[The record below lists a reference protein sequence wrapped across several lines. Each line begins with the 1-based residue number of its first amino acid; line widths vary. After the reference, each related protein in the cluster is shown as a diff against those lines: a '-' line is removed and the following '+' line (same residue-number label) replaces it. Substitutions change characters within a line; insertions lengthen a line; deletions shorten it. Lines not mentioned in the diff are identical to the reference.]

1 MEAAID
7 GDRQDIL
14 GSDGPQLEA
23 MDLNIAEMFATP
35 ASKAGGNRKKRGR
48 QQDSKTQINAI
59 DAVLGELCR
68 TLLQCTFNIAVMLS
82 AVIGMELVLSLI
94 VTSMALPSGV
104 LGVVTTL
111 PDAVVVDDLFTC
123 VGTLRP
129 YIHGDVGYGQNSI
142 YGLFIKIIISFI
154 RRVTVTPWY
163 WKPPSGDTAVVYM
176 AMSADQKSLIDVFE
190 TVIDERHKKIKVVVG
205 VGESS
210 YALSGCILKR
220 MRGISRGFRVCTE
233 LEWYILILITLMTE
247 FAKRKGKFEALN
259 QFVVSVSNNSS
270 NSVSSKILNVANYKD
285 DEHVKADMYNLL
297 NNLDYTDTDYHVATH
312 IINLMNS
319 DFKKC
324 AW

>member
-1 MEAAID
+1 
-7 GDRQDIL
+7 
-14 GSDGPQLEA
+14 

-35 ASKAGGNRKKRGR
+35 KAGGNRKKRGR

-59 DAVLGELCR
+59 DAVLGKLCR
-68 TLLQCTFNIAVMLS
+68 TFLQCTFNMAVLLS

-104 LGVVTTL
+104 LGVVTSL
-111 PDAVVVDDLFTC
+111 PDAVVQDDLFTC

-129 YIHGDVGYGQNSI
+129 YIHRDVGYGQNSI
-142 YGLFIKIIISFI
+142 YGLFVKIIISFI
-154 RRVTVTPWY
+154 KRATGDADWY

-205 VGESS
+205 VGES

-259 QFVVSVSNNSS
+259 QFVSVSS
-270 NSVSSKILNVANYKD
+270 NSKILNVANYKD
-285 DEHVKADMYNLL
+285 DDLVKTDMYNLL
-297 NNLDYTDTDYHVATH
+297 NNLDYIDTDYHVATH